1 MYSIL
6 WKQPLMEPFEFKIDT
21 SSFYMKAL
29 KALGFILLGFTIVI
43 TLLTYKNGEPINW
56 MNTFALTV
64 CSLAFVFFP
73 GFAKMP
79 ELHLNDEGIFLKNY
93 SYHRGEKKEISWD
106 KISSIRVDRSQLSI
120 KNTVG
125 SSEKIKLPIYTKDQ
139 IDGLKSYLKEVASQ
153 KEVEYLE

>member
-1 MYSIL
+1 
-6 WKQPLMEPFEFKIDT
+6 MEPFELKTDT
-21 SSFYMKAL
+21 STFYMKAL

-56 MNTFALTV
+56 MNTFTLTV
-64 CSLAFVFFP
+64 CSLAFALFP
-73 GFAKMP
+73 GFATMS
-79 ELHLNDEGIFLKNY
+79 EIHFNEEGIFLKNH
-93 SYHRGEKKEISWD
+93 SYHWGEKKEITWD
-106 KISSIRVDRSQLSI
+106 KISSIRVDKSQLSI

-139 IDGLKSYLKEVASQ
+139 IEGLKSYLKEVASQ